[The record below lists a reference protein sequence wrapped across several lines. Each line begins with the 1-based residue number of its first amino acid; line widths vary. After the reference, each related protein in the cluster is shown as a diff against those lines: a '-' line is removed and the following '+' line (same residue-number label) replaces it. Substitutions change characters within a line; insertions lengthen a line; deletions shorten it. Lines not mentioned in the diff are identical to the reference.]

1 MTTQQQTDQP
11 ADLGERVA
19 MLEGGFSE
27 LSVRIDTLQRSVD
40 NLRSEVQAGD
50 AALRAE
56 SQADHAALRAEI
68 QAGDAA
74 LRAEIQAGDAAL
86 RAEIQAGD
94 AALAQR
100 IEALHVEMQAGF
112 AALREDINRF
122 KNQAVFY
129 ILGAGMAVGVG
140 IGGAIIAADRLS

>member
-1 MTTQQQTDQP
+1 MTTQQQIDQP

-19 MLEGGFSE
+19 TLEGGFSE

-40 NLRSEVQAGD
+40 SLRSETQAGD

-56 SQADHAALRAEI
+56 M

-74 LRAEIQAGDAAL
+74 LRAETQAGFLALAERIEAVRAEGQARDAAL
-86 RAEIQAGD
+86 RA
-94 AALAQR
+94 
-100 IEALHVEMQAGF
+100 EMQAGF

-122 KNQAVFY
+122 KNQMVFY
-129 ILGAGMAVGVG
+129 ILGAVVAVGVG
-140 IGGAIIAADRLS
+140 IGGALIAVDRLS

>member
-1 MTTQQQTDQP
+1 MTTQRQTDQP

-19 MLEGGFSE
+19 KVEGGFSE

-40 NLRSEVQAGD
+40 NLRSET
-50 AALRAE
+50 
-56 SQADHAALRAEI
+56 

-86 RAEIQAGD
+86 RAEVQAGD

-100 IEALHVEMQAGF
+100 IEALRTELHQQIDSVRAAISREAGT
-112 AALREDINRF
+112 NRVV
-122 KNQAVFY
+122 NGAIWAT
-129 ILGAGMAVGVG
+129 ILGGF
-140 IGGAIIAADRLS
+140 IAIYFKG

>member
-19 MLEGGFSE
+19 KVEGGFSE

-40 NLRSEVQAGD
+40 NLRSET
-50 AALRAE
+50 
-56 SQADHAALRAEI
+56 
-68 QAGDAA
+68 
-74 LRAEIQAGDAAL
+74 QAGDAAL

-100 IEALHVEMQAGF
+100 IEALRTELHQQIDSVRAAISREAGT
-112 AALREDINRF
+112 NRVV
-122 KNQAVFY
+122 NGAIWAT
-129 ILGAGMAVGVG
+129 ILGGF
-140 IGGAIIAADRLS
+140 IAIYFKG